1 MRGIGKTFDALDQSV
16 YAEVSTLSTRRVE
29 PKKKADSWYSLYF
42 DRVGRVD
49 ETPVYLLDN
58 LGVGDAVEG
67 PAMITDQT
75 QTIGGS
81 WGKGGGYEEAFA
93 YDVGVDWV

>member
-1 MRGIGKTFDALDQSV
+1 MRGIGKTFDTLGQSV

-29 PKKKADSWYSLYF
+29 PKEKADSWYNVYF

-58 LGVGDAVEG
+58 LGVGDVVEG
-67 PAMITDQT
+67 PAMIIDQT
-75 QTIGGS
+75 QTILVVPGA
-81 WGKGGGYEEAFA
+81 KAVVTRKHLYITLE
-93 YDVGVDWV
+93 